1 MAPWTKKADMKLT
14 QNTILITGGGSG
26 IGRGLAEAF
35 HALGNRVII
44 AGRRKQLLEETTAAN
59 PGMQFRVLDQ
69 DDAGEIRSLAAQVIK
84 DFPGLNVLVNN
95 AGIQRLEDMTSGAVG
110 DAESTI
116 TTNLLG
122 PIRLTGALLP
132 ALMAKP
138 QPAILN
144 VTSGLAFV
152 PFAMIP
158 TYCATKAALRSY
170 TQSLRYQLRNTGVQ
184 VIEIIPP
191 WVQTELQGERGMNPK
206 AMPLDE
212 YIAET
217 MSILEKSPDA
227 AEIVVERVKPLLR
240 FVERG
245 GGYDEFYAKFN
256 EQSAAIAKEGR

>member
-1 MAPWTKKADMKLT
+1 MKLT

-35 HALGNRVII
+35 HTLGNRVII
-44 AGRRKQLLEETTAAN
+44 AGRRKQLLEATAAAN

-69 DDAGEIRSLAAQVIK
+69 DNAGEIRSFAARVID

-95 AGIQRLEDMTSGAVG
+95 AGIQRVEDLTSGVVD
-110 DAESTI
+110 DAEATI

-122 PIRLTGALLP
+122 PLRLTGALLP
-132 ALMAKP
+132 SLMRKP
-138 QPAILN
+138 EAAIMN
-144 VTSGLAFV
+144 VTSGLAFI

-170 TQSLRYQLRNTGVQ
+170 TQSLRYQLTNTPIQ

-206 AMPLDE
+206 AMPLDA

-217 MSILEKSPDA
+217 MSILKKSPDA
-227 AEIVVERVKPLLR
+227 TEILVEGVKRLR
-240 FVERG
+240 FAEAN
-245 GGYDEFYAKFN
+245 GGYEAFFKAFN
-256 EQSAAIAKEGR
+256 EQSAAAQAIEAR

>member
-1 MAPWTKKADMKLT
+1 MTLT

-35 HALGNRVII
+35 HALGNQVII
-44 AGRRKQLLEETTAAN
+44 AGRRKHLLEKTAAAN

-69 DDAGEIRSLAAQVIK
+69 DDAGKIRTFAAQLIS

-95 AGIQRLEDMTSGAVG
+95 AGIQRLEDMTSGLVD
-110 DAESTI
+110 DAETTI

-132 ALMAKP
+132 TLMTRA
-138 QPAILN
+138 QSAILN

-170 TQSLRYQLRNTGVQ
+170 TQSLRYQLRNTPVQ

-217 MSILEKSPDA
+217 MSILKNSPGA
-227 AEIVVERVKPLLR
+227 TENTVERVKPLLR
-240 FVERG
+240 FTDRTAA
-245 GGYDEFYAKFN
+245 YDEFFAKFN
-256 EQSAAIAKEGR
+256 QQSAAFAKELR

>member
-1 MAPWTKKADMKLT
+1 MSLRGKVA
-14 QNTILITGGGSG
+14 IVTGSTSG
-26 IGRGLAEAF
+26 IGLGIARALAAEGASIMMNGFGSAQDIEA
-35 HALGNRVII
+35 LRRDI
-44 AGRRKQLLEETTAAN
+44 AGATGVEVRHSPADMTRPDEIAA
-59 PGMQFRVLDQ
+59 MVLQ
-69 DDAGEIRSLAAQVIK
+69 AGEAWGRV
-84 DFPGLNVLVNN
+84 DVLVNN
-95 AGIQRLEDMTSGAVG
+95 AGIQHVEDMTSGAVD

-132 ALMAKP
+132 ALMKKP
-138 QPAILN
+138 RPAILN
-144 VTSGLAFV
+144 VTSGLAFI

-170 TQSLRYQLRNTGVQ
+170 TQSLRYQLRNTPAQ

-217 MSILEKSPDA
+217 MSILKESPDA
-227 AEIVVERVKPLLR
+227 TEIVVERVKPLLR
-240 FVERG
+240 FADRG
-245 GGYDEFYAKFN
+245 AGYAEFFAKFN
-256 EQSAAIAKEGR
+256 ELSAAFAKEGR

>member
-1 MAPWTKKADMKLT
+1 MKLT
-14 QNTILITGGGSG
+14 ENTILITGGGSG

-35 HALGNRVII
+35 HAMGNRVII
-44 AGRRKQLLEETTAAN
+44 AGRRRELLEKTAAAN
-59 PGMQFRVLDQ
+59 PGMEFRVLDQ
-69 DDAGEIRSLAAQVIK
+69 ADAGEIRSFAAQLID

-95 AGIQRLEDMTSGAVG
+95 AGIQHVEDLASGVV
-110 DAESTI
+110 DEAEATI

-132 ALMAKP
+132 ALMTKP
-138 QPAILN
+138 HPAILN
-144 VTSGLAFV
+144 VTSGLAFI

-170 TQSLRYQLRNTGVQ
+170 TQSLRYQLRDTAVQ

-217 MSILEKSPDA
+217 MSILKKSPDA
-227 AEIVVERVKPLLR
+227 SEIVVERVKPLLR
-240 FVERG
+240 FTERG
-245 GGYDEFYAKFN
+245 GGYDEFFAKFN
-256 EQSAAIAKEGR
+256 EQSAMHAKEVRS

>member
-1 MAPWTKKADMKLT
+1 MKLT

-35 HALGNRVII
+35 HTLGNHVII
-44 AGRRKQLLEETTAAN
+44 AGRRKELLEKTAAAN
-59 PGMQFRVLDQ
+59 PGMQFRLLDQ
-69 DDAGEIRSLAAQVIK
+69 DDAGEIRSFAAQVAN
-84 DFPGLNVLVNN
+84 DFPALNVLVNN
-95 AGIQRLEDMTSGAVG
+95 AGIQRLEDMTSGVVD

-132 ALMAKP
+132 SLMTKP

-158 TYCATKAALRSY
+158 TYCATKAALHSY
-170 TQSLRYQLRNTGVQ
+170 TQSLRYQLRNTSVQ

-191 WVQTELQGERGMNPK
+191 WVRTELQGERGMNPK

-217 MSILEKSPDA
+217 MSILKKSPVA
-227 AEIVVERVKPLLR
+227 TEIVVERVKPLLR
-240 FVERG
+240 FAERG
-245 GGYDEFYAKFN
+245 AGYDEFYAIFN
-256 EQSAAIAKEGR
+256 EQSAALAKEGR

>member
-1 MAPWTKKADMKLT
+1 MKLT
-14 QNTILITGGGSG
+14 ENTILITGGGSG

-35 HALGNRVII
+35 HALGNQVII
-44 AGRRKQLLEETTAAN
+44 AGRRKQMLEDTAAAN

-69 DDAGEIRSLAAQVIK
+69 GDAGEIRSFAAQLSK
-84 DFPGLNVLVNN
+84 EFPELNVLVNN
-95 AGIQRLEDMTSGAVG
+95 AGIQHVEDMTSGAVD

-132 ALMAKP
+132 ALMKKP
-138 QPAILN
+138 RPAILN
-144 VTSGLAFV
+144 VTSGLAFI

-170 TQSLRYQLRNTGVQ
+170 TQSLRYQLRNTPAQ

-217 MSILEKSPDA
+217 MSILKESPDA
-227 AEIVVERVKPLLR
+227 TEIVVERVKPLLR
-240 FVERG
+240 FADRG
-245 GGYDEFYAKFN
+245 AGYAEFFAKFN
-256 EQSAAIAKEGR
+256 ELSAAFAKEGR

>member
-1 MAPWTKKADMKLT
+1 MKLT
-14 QNTILITGGGSG
+14 ENTILITGGGSG

-35 HALGNRVII
+35 HALGNQVII
-44 AGRRKQLLEETTAAN
+44 AGRRKQMLEDTAAAN
-59 PGMQFRVLDQ
+59 PGMRFRVLDQ
-69 DDAGEIRSLAAQVIK
+69 GDAGEIRSFAAQLSK
-84 DFPGLNVLVNN
+84 EFPELNVLVNN
-95 AGIQRLEDMTSGAVG
+95 AGIQHVEDMTSGAV
-110 DAESTI
+110 DNAESTI

-132 ALMAKP
+132 ALMTRP
-138 QPAILN
+138 RPAILN
-144 VTSGLAFV
+144 VTSGLAFI

-170 TQSLRYQLRNTGVQ
+170 TQSLRYQLRDTPAQ

-217 MSILEKSPDA
+217 MSILKESPDA
-227 AEIVVERVKPLLR
+227 TEIAVERVKPLLR
-240 FVERG
+240 FADRG
-245 GGYDEFYAKFN
+245 AGYDEFFAKFN
-256 EQSAAIAKEGR
+256 ELSAAFAKEGR